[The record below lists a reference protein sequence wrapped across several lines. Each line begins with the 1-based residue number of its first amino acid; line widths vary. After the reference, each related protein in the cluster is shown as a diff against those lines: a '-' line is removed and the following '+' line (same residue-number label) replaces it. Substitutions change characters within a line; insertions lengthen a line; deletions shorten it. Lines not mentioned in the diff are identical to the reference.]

1 GRDRLRR
8 SVLGRGETG
17 DGAARPVPTDPGGS
31 NGFSIAPSNTKDRKA
46 LLLINPHTSFFFR
59 SELQMTSDEGLNAY
73 GAVTWGQFFIYQ
85 GFNER
90 LGWMHTSS
98 GVDVIDEFLE
108 TITEKEGRLHY
119 RYGAEERPVTV
130 STIEVP
136 YRTADGMATR
146 TFTVYRTHHG
156 PIVREKDGKWVS
168 VALMNEPALAL
179 TQSFLRTKARK
190 LAEFRAVSE
199 LKANSSNNTLYADAD
214 GNIAYLHPQFI
225 PRRDDRFNYLEPVDG
240 SDPATDWKGLH
251 AVDEAPNVVNPPT
264 GWLQNTNNWPY
275 SAAGPHSPRREAYPK
290 YMDRAGENPRGV
302 NALRVLSERKD
313 FTLDSLVETAYSTW
327 LPAMEQMV
335 PSLVAA
341 WEGAAASDPLK
352 ARLAE
357 PIAML
362 RAWDHRWGKDSV
374 PTALAVYW
382 AEEVWKDAPDN
393 APGAGLA
400 RYEWVA
406 TGMAPARKLEALA
419 AVVAKLEADFGSWK
433 TPWGEVNRFQRLT
446 GDIDQKYDD
455 AAPSI
460 PVGFTS
466 SRWGSL
472 ASFGTVSPGTKK
484 RYGVNGNSFVAVV
497 EFGDKVRARA
507 VSAGGESGD
516 PRSPHFNDQAARYAE
531 GNLREVYFY
540 PEQLVEHT
548 ERTYRPGE

>member
-1 GRDRLRR
+1 
-8 SVLGRGETG
+8 
-17 DGAARPVPTDPGGS
+17 
-31 NGFSIAPSNTKDRKA
+31 
-46 LLLINPHTSFFFR
+46 
-59 SELQMTSDEGLNAY
+59 
-73 GAVTWGQFFIYQ
+73 
-85 GFNER
+85 
-90 LGWMHTSS
+90 
-98 GVDVIDEFLE
+98 
-108 TITEKEGRLHY
+108 
-119 RYGAEERPVTV
+119 
-130 STIEVP
+130 
-136 YRTADGMATR
+136 
-146 TFTVYRTHHG
+146 
-156 PIVREKDGKWVS
+156 
-168 VALMNEPALAL
+168 
-179 TQSFLRTKARK
+179 
-190 LAEFRAVSE
+190 RAVSE

-275 SAAGPHSPRREAYPK
+275 SAAGPHSPKREAYPK

-302 NALRVLSERKD
+302 TALRVLSERKD